1 MSNPTPQKVFVEAG
15 QTFTGS
21 LPLPVAAPSGNE
33 TANPSVKATPFLAAV
48 LVAKTSTTNESATV
62 VDCDPSTVQLI
73 TSTVS
78 NDTISWT
85 APDDGTYILVAAYG
99 RGNPEAPLVT
109 YPFPAYIVDHF
120 SSAGVNA
127 GIEYWSEHIL
137 TDELRALLNVSDG
150 SIFEDSLELKYKQY
164 WTMDF
169 LADPNTF
176 SGNDSVATQI
186 TNAFYQTVSDL
197 YTDYRGKGI
206 MSWANSLGL
215 KFRLQPYTGSFDS
228 CNIASVVDIP
238 EGESLGFEGDNDAFR
253 VLATGRDVGGRT
265 TILSDELGAYGNMAY
280 GVTWRFLSGTYN
292 LDASLGVSQGVI
304 HGFPYRDSPDSQW
317 PGFAPFTPLGTSNGF
332 ADAWGPRQPHWM
344 FANNASLYMANA
356 AKLLQDGGPSVDIA
370 ILNQDWGVTATWADT
385 SLNDG
390 GALLVNETAMDVSTA
405 ELLLSY
411 GKAGLPIIFLD
422 QLPNTTFSFYPQQE
436 IADATLASVLSQI
449 QGLST
454 TKLLSNTTSLVSI
467 LKGLGVTPSVQ
478 YTSGYNVSFIT
489 HRRTMDSGYLYW
501 VYNNGDGESTQSV
514 SLEGTGSPY
523 AINLWTG
530 DVEPITSYIS
540 GESYVTLNV
549 TLAATAAAAIYVGT
563 TNPFNAPTLQQYLV
577 STGCGSYVDGTT
589 IHLIS
594 NVSCSATT
602 SAGKTVSVSPQVQEP
617 VTLTDWTLVVQ
628 DWGPAVIN
636 ETGLNSSLTVKT
648 TLPAVSLTSLAAWPN
663 ITGLQYASGLG
674 YYNTT
679 ASLNLSGSDV
689 RVLFGIGSVD
699 GEWSLTINGK
709 SVPGID
715 QFSSV
720 PLDVTDYVV
729 NGDNNIEILVA
740 TTLWNKLIEVW
751 PAIYGTFEE
760 QLIGLLGPVTLTY
773 VQDVTV

>member
-1 MSNPTPQKVFVEAG
+1 MTPYLGRHQMTVH
-15 QTFTGS
+15 
-21 LPLPVAAPSGNE
+21 
-33 TANPSVKATPFLAAV
+33 
-48 LVAKTSTTNESATV
+48 TSWWQLMGV
-62 VDCDPSTVQLI
+62 V
-73 TSTVS
+73 
-78 NDTISWT
+78 
-85 APDDGTYILVAAYG
+85 PD
-99 RGNPEAPLVT
+99 
-109 YPFPAYIVDHF
+109 
-120 SSAGVNA
+120 
-127 GIEYWSEHIL
+127 
-137 TDELRALLNVSDG
+137 
-150 SIFEDSLELKYKQY
+150 
-164 WTMDF
+164 
-169 LADPNTF
+169 
-176 SGNDSVATQI
+176 
-186 TNAFYQTVSDL
+186 
-197 YTDYRGKGI
+197 
-206 MSWANSLGL
+206 
-215 KFRLQPYTGSFDS
+215 
-228 CNIASVVDIP
+228 
-238 EGESLGFEGDNDAFR
+238 
-253 VLATGRDVGGRT
+253 
-265 TILSDELGAYGNMAY
+265 TILSDELGAYG
-280 GVTWRFLSGTYN
+280 VTWRFLLGTYN
-292 LDASLGVSQGVI
+292 LDASLSVSQGVI

-332 ADAWGPRQPHWM
+332 ADAWGPRQPHWL

-390 GALLVNETAMDVSTA
+390 GYSYQFPSPGLLSNNNVTVDNARLAPNGPNYRALLVNETAMDVSTA

-411 GKAGLPIIFLD
+411 AKAGLPIIFLD
-422 QLPNTTFSFYPQQE
+422 QLPNTTFSFYSQQE
-436 IADATLASVLSQI
+436 TADATLASVLSQI

-467 LKGLGVTPSVQ
+467 LKGLGAPPSVQ

-501 VYNNGDGESTQSV
+501 IYNNGDGESTQSV

-530 DVEPITSYIS
+530 DVEPIASYPS
-540 GESYVTLNV
+540 VESYVTLNV

-563 TNPFNAPTLQQYLV
+563 TKTFNAPTLQQYLV
-577 STGCGSYVDGTT
+577 STDCGNYVDGTT

-602 SAGKTVSVSPQVQEP
+602 SAGKTVSVSPQVEEP

-628 DWGPAVIN
+628 DWGPAAIN

-729 NGDNNIEILVA
+729 DGDNNIEILVA